1 MNHTR
6 GTKVRV
12 IREHRRD
19 VLLAQ
24 LTHRPRVMNANNA
37 MTMKTLRF
45 GVEIETTRLSRQH
58 LAVAIQRATGGS
70 VGVGSSSA
78 TVQMADGRVW
88 NIVPDGSLNGSVN
101 GEIVSPILTYADL
114 DMLQNVVREVR
125 KAGAVADDSCGLH
138 VHTSS
143 EDLDPRG
150 IARLIKMQHKH
161 ELIIEQAL
169 GVSPD
174 RLARFCK
181 RVDPEVLR
189 RVEAI
194 RPTTVAQL
202 KRAWYGDENTVPQRY
217 SPTRYRALNCNGWLV
232 RGAVEYR
239 AFNGTLHAGEVKA
252 AVQFALAFTAK
263 AITAKSV
270 SSKKR
275 PYNPASGRYDA
286 RTLLLAIGLIGPE
299 CRTVRHHFTKRLGG
313 SSAWKNGRPAP
324 AAMPTTTE
332 VA

>member
-1 MNHTR
+1 
-6 GTKVRV
+6 
-12 IREHRRD
+12 
-19 VLLAQ
+19 
-24 LTHRPRVMNANNA
+24 MNANNA
-37 MTMKTLRF
+37 MTMKTLRY
-45 GVEIETTRLSRQH
+45 GVEVETVGVSRQH
-58 LAVAIQRATGGS
+58 LAVAIQRATGGAVGIDGDRAS
-70 VGVGSSSA
+70 V
-78 TVQMADGRVW
+78 TMTDGRVW
-88 NIVPDGSLNGSVN
+88 NVVPDGSLNGARN
-101 GEIVSPILTYADL
+101 GEIVSPILTYGDL
-114 DMLQNVVREVR
+114 EMLQNVVREVR
-125 KAGAVADDSCGLH
+125 KAGAVADESCGLH
-138 VHTSS
+138 IHTSS
-143 EDLDPRG
+143 EDLDPRAV
-150 IARLIKMQHKH
+150 ARLIKMQHKH
-161 ELIIEQAL
+161 ELVIEQAL
-169 GVSPD
+169 GVSPE

-189 RVEAI
+189 RIEAI

-217 SPTRYRALNCNGWLV
+217 NSTRYRALNCNGWLV

-263 AITAKSV
+263 AITSKSA

-299 CRTVRHHFTKRLGG
+299 FRTVRHHFTKRLGG

-324 AAMPTTTE
+324 AATPAVSAM
-332 VA
+332 A